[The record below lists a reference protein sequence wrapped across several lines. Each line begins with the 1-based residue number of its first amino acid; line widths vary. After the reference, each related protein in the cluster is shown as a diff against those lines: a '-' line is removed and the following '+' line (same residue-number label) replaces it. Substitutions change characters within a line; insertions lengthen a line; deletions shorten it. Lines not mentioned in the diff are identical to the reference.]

1 MEKKKSKSKKEPTAF
16 FTKIFV
22 RIITVI
28 LLVFLF
34 AGAAYFVTKK
44 LVQVESENKKALV
57 DKQLDFC
64 QELVSAKYKYSDI
77 ITLKKSA
84 GLAKSYSIVKYSGII
99 RAGIGDVSSIKYTI
113 SKNGDKIEIVLPAA
127 EILGNELLKQE
138 VFDEKQSIFVPIT
151 TQEIFDEIEEARKQ
165 AQEDMIADGILTE
178 AFDYAKK
185 VINQIML
192 TSGFEEV
199 IVR

>member
-178 AFDYAKK
+178 AFDHAKK